1 MDSTIQPVGL
11 CTFAAVNYYCR
22 ESASSRYELA
32 PRPLQRLREDFRAGR
47 SLWSTTNH
55 SDVVL
60 RGLNYKGFVRP

>member
-1 MDSTIQPVGL
+1 MSSTIQSVAL
-11 CTFAAVNYYCR
+11 CTTAAVNYYCR

-32 PRPLQRLREDFRAGR
+32 PQPLQRLREDFRAGR

-60 RGLNYKGFVRP
+60 RGLHYKGFARP